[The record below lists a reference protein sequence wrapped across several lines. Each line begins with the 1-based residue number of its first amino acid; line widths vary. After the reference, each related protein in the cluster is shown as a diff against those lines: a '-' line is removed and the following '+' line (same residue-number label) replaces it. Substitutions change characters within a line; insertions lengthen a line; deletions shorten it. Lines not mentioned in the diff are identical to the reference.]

1 MASVKNISLFLVS
14 CFSALLWA
22 GESGNMNSLSSTLSV
37 SANGTLTRNSTVM
50 TPSYSEGMVD
60 STYLLGPGD
69 FLDIMLED
77 TYLSV
82 QVYPDG
88 SVAIDECGVVNVGGK
103 KLSEARTE
111 ILKIVAKRYNPQYCF
126 VQLAQLKKFRVNVMG
141 AVNVV
146 GQMMVE
152 PQTRLSL
159 LLRLVGGS
167 LTSGNETDVQVIR
180 HGDTIHVNCTK
191 VFDNGDFEN
200 DLMLQQGDQIFVPFL
215 NLEDAVTV
223 IFPGYRGAIPYKK
236 DRTVEE
242 YFKMAGGARVH
253 NFGYQSILIRNTDN
267 TSETISVSDKATK
280 TVQPRAEI
288 EFSVKSLVVY
298 VGGAVAGVGRVN
310 YEPSWHALDYIAA
323 SGVTP
328 ITGSWSQVRVI
339 RGNRETLSVNV
350 TEDAILPGDFI
361 EIPKSNYE
369 NFKDFTLFV
378 ASLLTV
384 LSSAFI
390 IYVNYK

>member
-1 MASVKNISLFLVS
+1 MVCVKKVSLFLITI
-14 CFSALLWA
+14 FSAFLWA
-22 GESGNMNSLSSTLSV
+22 GDGTGMDALSSKLSA
-37 SANGTLTRNSTVM
+37 SANETLTRNAVVM
-50 TPSYSEGMVD
+50 TPAYSESVVD
-60 STYLLGPGD
+60 SSYLLGPGD

-103 KLSEARTE
+103 TISQARSE
-111 ILKIVAKRYNPQYCF
+111 ILKIVAKHYNPQYCF
-126 VQLAQLKKFRVNVMG
+126 VQLAQLKKFRVSVMG
-141 AVNVV
+141 AVNMV
-146 GQMMVE
+146 GQIMVE

-159 LLRLVGGS
+159 LLRLAGGTLS
-167 LTSGNETDVQVIR
+167 SANKTDVQIIR
-180 HGDTIHVNCTK
+180 NGDTIHVDCNK
-191 VFDNGDFEN
+191 VYDNGDFEH
-200 DLMLQQGDQIFVPFL
+200 DVMLQQGDRIFVPFW

-223 IFPGYRGAIPYKK
+223 IIPGYRVAVPYEK

-242 YFKMAGGARVH
+242 YFKMAGGERFH
-253 NFGYQSILIRNTDN
+253 NFGYQSIMIRNSDN
-267 TSETISVSDKATK
+267 TSETISVNEKTTK
-280 TVQPRAEI
+280 TLRPRTEI

-298 VGGAVAGVGRVN
+298 VGGSVAGVGRVN

-323 SGVTP
+323 AGVTP
-328 ITGSWSQVRVI
+328 VTGSWSQVRVI
-339 RGNRETLSVNV
+339 RGNRETLTVNV
-350 TEDAILPGDFI
+350 TEDVILPGDFI
-361 EIPKSNYE
+361 EIPKSHYE
-369 NFKDFTLFV
+369 SFKDFTLFV